1 MKRSLI
7 LIPAFLF
14 LVQISKAQTEK
25 GSQTL
30 GVNLGFEYF
39 DQSGVNISTADNSLT
54 AESTKYTSFSV
65 GPSYS
70 YFIADNLDLGATLN
84 YSLNNYNY
92 GPDNYYITRQDNK
105 NYGGTVFL
113 RKYVLYKNKIGFR
126 VGPYFGYSIG
136 DQKFIYTW
144 QFNTNN
150 SDSKSNSYQGG
161 ANLDLVYYPTKHLGV
176 SISLAN
182 LDYEHTRTNSG
193 AQGFANEDGVNFD
206 FVNNNLAVSLLY
218 VFGGR

>member
-30 GVNLGFEYF
+30 GVNLTFSYYN
-39 DQSGVNISTADNSLT
+39 QSGVSANPYDNSLS
-54 AESTKYTSFSV
+54 AQSTKYTMFSV
-65 GPSYS
+65 GPVYS
-70 YFIADNLDLGATLN
+70 YFIADNLDMGATLN
-84 YSLNNYNY
+84 YSLNNYYY
-92 GPDNYYITRQDNK
+92 GPADVATKQDNK
-105 NYGGTVFL
+105 DYGGTVFL

-126 VGPYFGYSIG
+126 VGPYLGYSIG
-136 DQKFIYTW
+136 DQKYIYTG
-144 QFNTNN
+144 QNSVDNT
-150 SDSKSNSYQGG
+150 DSKSHTYEGG
-161 ANLDLVYYPTKHLGV
+161 ADLDLVYYPTKHLGV

-182 LDYEHTRTNSG
+182 LDYQHTRTNSG
-193 AQGFANEDGVNFD
+193 AQGFANSDEVNFD

-218 VFGGR
+218 VFGGK

>member
-14 LVQISKAQTEK
+14 LVQMSKAQTEK

-30 GVNLGFEYF
+30 GVNLGFEYYNE
-39 DQSGVNISTADNSLT
+39 SGVNISMPDNSLT
-54 AESTKYTSFSV
+54 AQSTKFTSFSV

-84 YSLNNYNY
+84 YSSNNYNY
-92 GPDNYYITRQDNK
+92 GPDNYLTKQDNK
-105 NYGGTVFL
+105 NYGGTIFL

-126 VGPYFGYSIG
+126 VGPYLGYSLG
-136 DQKFIYTW
+136 DQKYTYSA
-144 QFNTNN
+144 QYNVSN
-150 SDSKSNSYQGG
+150 SDSKSNSYEGG

-176 SISLAN
+176 SVSLAN
-182 LDYEHTRTNSG
+182 LNYEHTKTNDG
-193 AQGFANEDGVNFD
+193 PQGFANTDQVNFN
-206 FVNNNLAVSLLY
+206 FINNNLALSLLY
-218 VFGGR
+218 VFGGK

>member
-14 LVQISKAQTEK
+14 LIQTSKAQTEK

-30 GVNLGFEYF
+30 GVNLGFQYSN
-39 DQSGVNISTADNSLT
+39 QSGVNISTPDNSLT
-54 AESTKYTSFSV
+54 AQSNKYTSFSI

-92 GPDNYYITRQDNK
+92 GPDSYYITKQDNK

-126 VGPYFGYSIG
+126 VGPYLGYSID
-136 DQKFIYTW
+136 DQKYIYSA

-150 SDSKSNSYQGG
+150 TDSKSNSYQGG

-182 LDYEHTRTNSG
+182 LSYEHTKTNNG
-193 AQGFANEDGVNFD
+193 AQGFANTDEVNFA

-218 VFGGR
+218 VFGGK

>member
-7 LIPAFLF
+7 LIPVFLF

-30 GVNLGFEYF
+30 GVNLNFSYY
-39 DQSGVNISTADNSLT
+39 DQSGVNVNPYDNSL
-54 AESTKYTSFSV
+54 AEQSNKFTMFSV
-65 GPSYS
+65 GPAYS

-84 YSLNNYNY
+84 YSLTNNKNA
-92 GPDNYYITRQDNK
+92 PNSLEQDNK
-105 NYGGTVFL
+105 NYGGTLFL

-126 VGPYFGYSIG
+126 IGPYLGYSIG
-136 DQKFIYTW
+136 DQKFIYTGP
-144 QFNTNN
+144 NSIYN
-150 SDSKSNSYQGG
+150 SDAKSHTYEGG
-161 ANLDLVYYPTKHLGV
+161 ADLDLVYYPTKHLGV

-182 LDYEHTRTNSG
+182 LDYQHTRTNSG
-193 AQGFANEDGVNFD
+193 AQGFSNEDGMNFD

-218 VFGGR
+218 VFGGK

>member
-30 GVNLGFEYF
+30 GVNLNFSYY
-39 DQSGVNISTADNSLT
+39 DQSGVNVNPYDNSL
-54 AESTKYTSFSV
+54 AEQSNKFTMFSV
-65 GPSYS
+65 GPTYS

-84 YSLNNYNY
+84 YSLTNSKNAPNSLE
-92 GPDNYYITRQDNK
+92 QDNK
-105 NYGGTVFL
+105 NYGGTLFL

-126 VGPYFGYSIG
+126 FGPYLGYLIG
-136 DQKFIYTW
+136 DQKFIYKG
-144 QFNTNN
+144 QNSIDN
-150 SDSKSNSYQGG
+150 SDAKSHTYEGG
-161 ANLDLVYYPTKHLGV
+161 ADLDLVYYPTKHLGV

-182 LDYEHTRTNSG
+182 LDYQHTRTNSG
-193 AQGFANEDGVNFD
+193 AQGFANSDEVNFD
-206 FVNNNLAVSLLY
+206 FVNNNLSVSLLY
-218 VFGGR
+218 VFGGK

>member
-14 LVQISKAQTEK
+14 LAQISKAQTEK

-30 GVNLGFEYF
+30 GVNLSFGYYNT
-39 DQSGVNISTADNSLT
+39 SGVNVSTPDNSLT
-54 AESTKYTSFSV
+54 AQSTKFTSFSV

-84 YSLNNYNY
+84 YSLSNYNY
-92 GPDNYYITRQDNK
+92 GPNNYLTKQDNK
-105 NYGGTVFL
+105 DYGGTIFL

-126 VGPYFGYSIG
+126 VGPYLGYSLD
-136 DQKFIYTW
+136 DQKYIYSA
-144 QFNTNN
+144 QYNVSN
-150 SDSKSNSYQGG
+150 SDSKSNSYEGG
-161 ANLDLVYYPTKHLGV
+161 ANLDLVYYPTKNLGV
-176 SISLAN
+176 SVSLAN
-182 LDYEHTRTNSG
+182 LNYVHTKTNDG
-193 AQGFANEDGVNFD
+193 AQGFANTDQVNFN

-218 VFGGR
+218 VFGGK